1 MPLGAEAKSRHMGS
15 LKIIAGHL
23 KEGSEHNRLR
33 VTLAITDHQPA
44 PTEEVLGHDSIWN
57 ISVVRRTS
65 KCRSNGAGVNA
76 FSLCATW
83 SFILYIFSLSKLH
96 NQRPGHGQNAITG
109 FDNRSSEAAA
119 LAAHPQQRGGGGGAL
134 VNHRVGHRGGSGVLG
149 HFISPRPALNKAGK
163 PLGRSL
169 PQIGQYPP
177 TQQNTEF

>member
-83 SFILYIFSLSKLH
+83 SFIYLFFFPFKVT
-96 NQRPGHGQNAITG
+96 Q
-109 FDNRSSEAAA
+109 SEAA
-119 LAAHPQQRGGGGGAL
+119 PRPKCDNRFWQSIKWGGGFGRAPSAERRRRSAREPQRRTPGRLGGISAF
-134 VNHRVGHRGGSGVLG
+134 
-149 HFISPRPALNKAGK
+149 HFTAV
-163 PLGRSL
+163 RS
-169 PQIGQYPP
+169 Q
-177 TQQNTEF
+177 